1 MAINTKSNNTTKT
14 LVVTSDIKSYE
25 KLGYTDGIDYVSF
38 NFPNGHSVWDY
49 ECFILLCVTK
59 SENRILASI
68 YIPVIQSAGIPNIT
82 TQSKDNYACFD
93 AKSYLARVYF
103 ESKRFSLKSETQY
116 DGAIL
121 VGKLR

>member
-1 MAINTKSNNTTKT
+1 MSTKAKSNNTTKT

-25 KLGYTDGIDYVSF
+25 KLGYTDGTGYVSF
-38 NFPNGHSVWDY
+38 NFPNNYSVWDY

-59 SENRILASI
+59 DEKRVLASI
-68 YIPVIQSAGIPNIT
+68 YIPVIKSEGIPNIT
-82 TQSKDNYACFD
+82 TQSRDNYACFD

-116 DGAIL
+116 DGAML